1 MCRILL
7 TYPQENLVEFA
18 QYCSQY
24 CANFKGKSAVTLISY
39 IVSIVAVHSVK
50 NKLMSVFTF
59 ESL

>member
-1 MCRILL
+1 MQDSVNLSARKSGRILSG
-7 TYPQENLVEFA
+7 TSTVQI
-18 QYCSQY
+18 
-24 CANFKGKSAVTLISY
+24 FKDKTAVTLISY